1 MIDLESSVSSD
12 DAANLESLFL
22 SVGEVGHVP
31 RSRSLGNGE
40 TDVDAH
46 WAEHEC
52 TSAFCRAP
60 LA

>member
-12 DAANLESLFL
+12 DAVNLESRFS

-31 RSRSLGNGE
+31 RSQSLYNGE

-46 WAEHEC
+46 WAEHGW
-52 TSAFCRAP
+52 TSVFCRAP